1 MVDWA
6 QFKINSYEKETT
18 TFEEM
23 IYLLF
28 CSKYG
33 REEGIFS
40 YVNQPGIETEPIE
53 IDGECIGFQAK
64 YYTDRLSAHTKE
76 LIDTIETSKRRY
88 PNLTKIEIYT
98 NSQYGPGRE
107 KGTNKPKSQI
117 KVENIA
123 KANNIK
129 IEWFV
134 KSNLDEILAL
144 EKNKIIHDKFFGKEK
159 SSLDYIIELNNYS
172 ESMFDSIENK
182 IVYNEN
188 KEIKLDRNVYL
199 QNISNALSEKN
210 LLIISG
216 KAGCGKS
223 ALVKEFHETKKSP
236 FLMFKADDFEED
248 SIQDLYNRF
257 NLTLGEFRDFYKD
270 SNEKFIYIDSVEK
283 ISHLKNQRTI
293 EEFLKLMVLDD
304 WKIILTSRND
314 YSDILRNNLNINQ
327 GLKAN
332 EIKLP
337 ELTIDELEEIFR
349 DHGLTIPV
357 NSNIKNPLQNLFYL
371 RLYLSNIKNIN
382 PDNNDE
388 LKNILWEI
396 IIKQSYHQSD
406 NHHEKR
412 EHCFLEFVKN
422 RSINPH
428 FKFKIDNICSEIIN
442 EFQRDGIIEMRYGRF
457 FITHDVYEDWALEKI
472 INNELITSNGDYTT
486 FLNSISN
493 SLKFNDAFR
502 NWICNKLIDDY
513 EEASE
518 LIDYIITNE
527 KCDAALIDETIL
539 AVLQSN
545 TFKSFLTKYK
555 YLILKNDYIFERIL
569 YWLKTVFIIEDDSEF
584 SKVIKETS
592 NNTIYK
598 PYGKNW
604 KQFISF
610 LYDNL
615 EKITERQME
624 YIIPSLLYWNKHYPK
639 GETTRYSSLI
649 ALKFY
654 KEIEQIN
661 NHNYKQIKQDNIS
674 IILLGANEIKQ
685 ELEEVLQKVISNNW
699 KKRMD
704 PYYDL
709 SIRILSSTSGH
720 ICEVIPKL
728 ILKLAKTFWICNEEP
743 DCYRSSDAELFSID
757 ENTTF
762 DYHYAS
768 AFETPIHL
776 LLTVDSKSTIDF
788 IIDFVNVTTE
798 NCAKNTFDN
807 NRYSYYKPNVI
818 KLNIDNKKVTQ
829 YISNSLW
836 QCYRGTSS
844 PVMPK
849 LLESIHMALE
859 RFLLTECDKDNFE
872 DVERI
877 MKHILGNSKSAS
889 LTAVVNSITLAFPDK
904 FFDIALILFKTIE
917 LFIYDTNRL
926 LRERETK
933 TLYGLASNITEKY
946 MINERLSTINQKF
959 RKNNLESLLLRYQY
973 FSEEEIDDET
983 FKQRLYSIQSV
994 IDQHKKELKSKKLTK
1009 DEMDNYR
1016 ILLSRNDR
1024 RNLSLKTE
1032 EKDNQI
1038 LITFENNNLDEDLK
1052 EISDNSSKAFENY
1065 FRYVDLSLWAN
1076 AKLKHEKLDEK
1087 QIKYE
1092 NDLKLVLDKFK
1103 GLIDDLN
1110 NNKCYY
1116 EPSNTPL
1123 LIASCLLTFYS
1134 EQLNSDDEELCEE
1147 VILANIYE
1155 LLFNE
1160 EYFYQISHELN
1171 TGINVMSI
1179 MFDMFPEDLELFM
1192 IILLLI
1198 LFNDEIVYGTNH
1210 YCDFAIITLR
1220 KLYKIHPNYVN
1231 DILCCYSIYKQ
1242 KFDDIYIP
1250 ILKENRDYQIHNPF
1264 ALAIKK
1270 FLEKYENELEDI
1282 LKFNSIKI
1290 ENLDLKPMNIIFQV
1304 IPIEIT
1310 LDLHYEF
1317 IKDILPIF
1325 SKELFDNDSSL
1336 NDSEHFIPRYF
1347 FLNKLSLIILENKKY
1362 LNEFISPFL
1371 DNFLMNDGTVELLD
1385 AFCRNVNENTFNE
1398 FWDIWWMF
1406 LDKIKEKHA
1415 TCREYNLEKVFKK
1428 FILNYQYKIDDEL
1441 THEVNEL
1448 EKQFYGI
1455 LCKEFSKYEIVL
1467 DLISKIVIKDKFI
1480 LSGLN
1485 WLYNLLNENN
1495 FESIKKSTVTNL
1507 DNYIHQYILKNVE
1520 KIKINVQIQNKLSII
1535 INLLISNNSSNAYR
1549 FNKWLL
1555 SIK

>member
-6 QFKINSYEKETT
+6 QFKINNYEKETT
-18 TFEEM
+18 AFEEM

-76 LIDTIETSKRRY
+76 LIDTIEISKRRY

-98 NSQYGPGRE
+98 NSQYGPGRG

-123 KANNIK
+123 KENNIK
-129 IEWFV
+129 IDWFV
-134 KSNLDEILAL
+134 KSNLDEILVL

-159 SSLDYIIELNNYS
+159 SSLDYIIELNSYS
-172 ESMFDSIENK
+172 ESMFDSIGNK
-182 IVYNEN
+182 IVYNE
-188 KEIKLDRNVYL
+188 KEEIKLDRSIYL
-199 QNISNALSEKN
+199 QNISNALSEKD

-216 KAGCGKS
+216 NAGCGKS
-223 ALVKEFHETKKSP
+223 ALVKEFHETEKSP
-236 FLMFKADDFEED
+236 FLMFKVDDFDVD
-248 SIQDLYNRF
+248 SIQELYNRF
-257 NLTLGEFRDFYKD
+257 NLTLGEFRDFYND
-270 SNEKFIYIDSVEK
+270 SGEKFIFIDSSER
-283 ISHLKNQRTI
+283 ISHLKNQRTF
-293 EEFLKLMVLDD
+293 EEFLKLMVHDS
-304 WKIILTSRND
+304 WKIILASRND
-314 YSDILRNNLNINQ
+314 YSDILRYNLNINY
-327 GLKAN
+327 GLKVN

-337 ELTIDELEEIFR
+337 ELTIDELEGIFR
-349 DHGLTIPV
+349 DNGLKIPV

-371 RLYLSNIKNIN
+371 SLYLSNIENIN
-382 PDNNDE
+382 QDNDDE

-396 IIKQSYHQSD
+396 IIKKSYQQSD

-422 RSINPH
+422 RSMNPH
-428 FKFKIDNICSEIIN
+428 FKFKIDNVCSEILN
-442 EFQRDGIIEMRYGRF
+442 EFQRDGIIEIRYGRF

-472 INNELITSNGDYTT
+472 INNELIESNGDYTT

-502 NWICNKLIDDY
+502 NWICNKLINDY

-518 LIDYIITNE
+518 LVDYIVTNE
-527 KCDAALIDETIL
+527 KCDTSLIDEILL

-545 TFKSFLTKYK
+545 TFKSFLAKYK
-555 YLILKNDYIFERIL
+555 YIILKNDYIFERIL

-584 SKVIKETS
+584 SKIIKETS
-592 NNTIYK
+592 NNTVYK

-604 KQFISF
+604 EQFISF
-610 LYDNL
+610 LYDNI
-615 EKITERQME
+615 EKITEKQME
-624 YIIPSLLYWNKHYPK
+624 YTVHSLLYWNKHHPK
-639 GETTRYSSLI
+639 GRTTRYSSLI

-654 KEIEQIN
+654 EEKEQMSYQD
-661 NHNYKQIKQDNIS
+661 YKKIKQDLLS
-674 IILLGANEIKQ
+674 IILLGANEIKK
-685 ELEEVLQKVISNNW
+685 ELEEVLEKVISNNW

-720 ICEVIPKL
+720 ICEVMPKL

-743 DCYRSSDAELFSID
+743 DYYRSSGAELFLID

-762 DYHYAS
+762 NYHYAS
-768 AFETPIHL
+768 AFETPILL

-788 IIDFVNVTTE
+788 ILDFVNVTIE

-807 NRYSYYKPNVI
+807 NRYSYYKPNTI
-818 KLNIDNKKVTQ
+818 ELNIDNKKVTQ

-836 QCYRGTSS
+836 QCYRGNSS
-844 PVMPK
+844 PIMPK
-849 LLESIHMALE
+849 LLETIHMALE
-859 RFLLTECDKDNFE
+859 RFLLTECNNGNYE
-872 DVERI
+872 DVEKI
-877 MKHILGNSKSAS
+877 MTHILCNSKSAS

-917 LFIYDTNRL
+917 LFKYDSNRL
-926 LRERETK
+926 LMERETK
-933 TLYGLASNITEKY
+933 FIYGFTSHITEKY
-946 MINERLSTINQKF
+946 MINERLNTINQKY
-959 RKNNLESLLLRYQY
+959 RKIDLESLLLRYQ
-973 FSEEEIDDET
+973 FFREEEIDDET
-983 FKQRLYSIQSV
+983 FKQRLDSIQNV

-1009 DEMDNYR
+1009 DEIDNYR

-1024 RNLSLKTE
+1024 RNLSLKKE

-1038 LITFENNNLDEDLK
+1038 LITFENNNLDDDLK
-1052 EISDNSSKAFENY
+1052 EISDNSSRAFKNY
-1065 FRYVDLSLWAN
+1065 FRYADLSLWAD
-1076 AKLKHEKLDEK
+1076 AKLKNEKLSDNL
-1087 QIKYE
+1087 IIYE
-1092 NDLKLVLDKFK
+1092 NDLELVLNKFK
-1103 GLIDDLN
+1103 ELIGDLN
-1110 NNKCYY
+1110 NENYF
-1116 EPSNTPL
+1116 ELNNTPL
-1123 LIASCLLTFYS
+1123 LVASCLLTFYS
-1134 EQLNSDDEELCEE
+1134 EHLDSDEKELCKEM
-1147 VILANIYE
+1147 ILVYIYE

-1171 TGINVMSI
+1171 TGINVMPL
-1179 MFDMFPEDLELFM
+1179 MFDMFPEDREVLML
-1192 IILLLI
+1192 ILLLI
-1198 LFNDEIVYGTNH
+1198 LLNDEIAFGTNH
-1210 YCDFAIITLR
+1210 YCDFAIISLR
-1220 KLYKIHPNYVN
+1220 KLYNIHPNYVN
-1231 DILCCYSIYKQ
+1231 AILGCYSTFKQ

-1264 ALAIKK
+1264 AIAVEK

-1282 LKFNSIKI
+1282 LKFNSINIK
-1290 ENLDLKPMNIIFQV
+1290 NLDLKSMNIIFQV
-1304 IPIEIT
+1304 IPNEINSN
-1310 LDLHYEF
+1310 LHYEF
-1317 IKDILPIF
+1317 IKNILPIF
-1325 SKELFDNDSSL
+1325 SNELFNNNSSL
-1336 NDSEHFIPRYF
+1336 NDSEHFITRHL

-1371 DNFLMNDGTVELLD
+1371 DSFSINDGAVELID
-1385 AFCRNVNENTFNE
+1385 VFSRNINENTLNE

-1406 LDKIKEKHA
+1406 LDKIKNQHE
-1415 TCREYNLEKVFKK
+1415 TCGKYYLEKVFKK
-1428 FILNYQYKIDDEL
+1428 FILNYQFEISDDL
-1441 THEVNEL
+1441 TQEVNEL
-1448 EKQFYGI
+1448 EKQFYGTI
-1455 LCKEFSKYEIVL
+1455 CKEFNKYETVL
-1467 DLISKIVIKDKFI
+1467 DLISKVVIKDKFI
-1480 LSGLN
+1480 ISGLN

-1495 FESIKKSTVTNL
+1495 FESIKKSTVSNL
-1507 DNYIHQYILKNVE
+1507 DIYVNQYILKNAE

-1535 INLLISNNSSNAYR
+1535 IKFLKTNNSSNAYR

>member
-6 QFKINSYEKETT
+6 QFERNNYEKETT
-18 TFEEM
+18 AFEEM

-28 CSKYG
+28 CSKYNCKD
-33 REEGIFS
+33 GIFG
-40 YVNQPGIETEPIE
+40 YVNQPGIEREPIE
-53 IDGECIGFQAK
+53 INGECIGFQAK

-88 PNLTKIEIYT
+88 PKLTKIEIYT
-98 NSQYGPGRE
+98 NSEYGPGRG
-107 KGTNKPKSQI
+107 KGTNKPQSQL

-129 IEWFV
+129 IDWFV
-134 KSNLDEILAL
+134 KSNLNEILFL
-144 EKNKIIHDKFFGKEK
+144 EKNKRIHDKFFGKEK
-159 SSLDYIIELNNYS
+159 SSLDYIIELNSYS
-172 ESMFDSIENK
+172 ESMFDSIKNK
-182 IVYNEN
+182 IIYNE
-188 KEIKLDRNVYL
+188 KEIKLDRSTYL
-199 QNISNALSEKN
+199 QNMNNALSEKD

-223 ALVKEFHETKKSP
+223 ALVKEFHETEKSP
-236 FLMFKADDFEED
+236 FLMFKVDDFDVD
-248 SIQDLYNRF
+248 SIQELYNRF
-257 NLTLGEFRDFYKD
+257 NLTLGEFRDFYND
-270 SNEKFIYIDSVEK
+270 SDEKFIFIDSSER
-283 ISHLKNQRTI
+283 ISHLKNQRTF
-293 EEFLKLMVLDD
+293 EEFLKLMVQDN

-314 YSDILRNNLNINQ
+314 YSDILRNNLNINY
-327 GLKAN
+327 GLKVN

-349 DHGLTIPV
+349 DNGLKIPA

-371 RLYLSNIKNIN
+371 SLYLSNIENIN
-382 PDNNDE
+382 QDNDDE

-396 IIKQSYHQSD
+396 IIKKSYQQSD

-428 FKFKIDNICSEIIN
+428 FKFKIDNVCSDILN
-442 EFQRDGIIEMRYGRF
+442 EFQRDGIIEIRYGRF

-472 INNELITSNGDYTT
+472 INNELIESNGDYTT

-502 NWICNKLIDDY
+502 NWICNKLINDY

-518 LIDYIITNE
+518 LVDYIITNE
-527 KCDAALIDETIL
+527 KCDTTLIDETLL

-545 TFKSFLTKYK
+545 TFKSFLAKYK
-555 YLILKNDYIFERIL
+555 YIILKNDYIFERIL

-584 SKVIKETS
+584 SKIIKETS
-592 NNTIYK
+592 NNTVYK

-604 KQFISF
+604 EQFISF
-610 LYDNL
+610 LYDNI
-615 EKITERQME
+615 EKITGKQME

-639 GETTRYSSLI
+639 GRTTRYSSLI

-654 KEIEQIN
+654 EEKEQMSY
-661 NHNYKQIKQDNIS
+661 HVYKKIKQDLLS
-674 IILLGANEIKQ
+674 IILLGANEIKKG
-685 ELEEVLQKVISNNW
+685 LEEVLEKVISNNW

-720 ICEVIPKL
+720 ICEVMPKL
-728 ILKLAKTFWICNEEP
+728 ILKLAKTFWICNEEL
-743 DCYRSSDAELFSID
+743 DYYRSSDAELFLID

-762 DYHYAS
+762 NYHYAS
-768 AFETPIHL
+768 AFETPILL

-788 IIDFVNVTTE
+788 ILDFVNVSIE

-807 NRYSYYKPNVI
+807 DRYNYYKPNI
-818 KLNIDNKKVTQ
+818 IELNIDNKKVTQ

-844 PVMPK
+844 PIMPK
-849 LLESIHMALE
+849 LLETIHMALE
-859 RFLLTECDKDNFE
+859 RFLLTECDKGNFE
-872 DVERI
+872 YVGKI
-877 MKHILGNSKSAS
+877 MKHILSNSKSAS
-889 LTAVVNSITLAFPDK
+889 LTSVVNSITLAFPDK

-917 LFIYDTNRL
+917 LFIYDTNRS
-926 LRERETK
+926 LRERETN
-933 TLYGLASNITEKY
+933 TLYGLASHITERY
-946 MINERLSTINQKF
+946 MVNERLNTINQKF
-959 RKNNLESLLLRYQY
+959 RKNNLESLLLRYQL

-983 FKQRLYSIQSV
+983 FKQRLYSIQNV
-994 IDQHKKELKSKKLTK
+994 IDQHKKELKSKKSTK
-1009 DEMDNYR
+1009 DEIDNYR
-1016 ILLSRNDR
+1016 ILLSRNDC

-1052 EISDNSSKAFENY
+1052 ELSDNSFKAFENY
-1065 FRYVDLSLWAN
+1065 FRYADLSLWAD
-1076 AKLKHEKLDEK
+1076 AKLKHEKLDEN

-1092 NDLKLVLDKFK
+1092 YDLKLVLDRFK

-1110 NNKCYY
+1110 NNKDYF
-1116 EPSNTPL
+1116 EPNNTLL

-1134 EQLNSDDEELCEE
+1134 EQLNSDDKELCKE

-1155 LLFNE
+1155 LLFDE
-1160 EYFYQISHELN
+1160 EYFYQISHELK

-1179 MFDMFPEDLELFM
+1179 MVDIFPEDLELFM

-1210 YCDFAIITLR
+1210 YCDFAIISLR
-1220 KLYKIHPNYVN
+1220 KLYNTHPDYVN

-1264 ALAIKK
+1264 ALSIKK

-1282 LKFNSIKI
+1282 LKFNYIKI
-1290 ENLDLKPMNIIFQV
+1290 KNLDLKPMNTIFQV

-1336 NDSEHFIPRYF
+1336 NDSEQFIARYF

-1371 DNFLMNDGTVELLD
+1371 YNFSMNDGTVELLD

-1406 LDKIKEKHA
+1406 LDKIQNQHE
-1415 TCREYNLEKVFKK
+1415 TCGKYYLEKVFKK
-1428 FILNYQYKIDDEL
+1428 FILNYQFEIGDDL
-1441 THEVNEL
+1441 TREVNEL
-1448 EKQFYGI
+1448 EKQFYGTI
-1455 LCKEFSKYEIVL
+1455 CKEFSKYETVL
-1467 DLISKIVIKDKFI
+1467 DLISKVVIKDKFI
-1480 LSGLN
+1480 ISGLN

-1495 FESIKKSTVTNL
+1495 FESIKKSTVSNL
-1507 DNYIHQYILKNVE
+1507 DSYVNHYILKNTE

-1535 INLLISNNSSNAYR
+1535 IKFLITNNSSNAYR